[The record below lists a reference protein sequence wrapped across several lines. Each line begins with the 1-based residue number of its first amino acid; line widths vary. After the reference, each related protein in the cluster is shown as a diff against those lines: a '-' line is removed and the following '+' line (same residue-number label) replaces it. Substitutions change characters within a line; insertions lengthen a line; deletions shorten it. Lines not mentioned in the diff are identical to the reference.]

1 MVFRRNQRAGFGGGL
16 DDGVGVDG
24 LDGVDVEHAGG
35 YAFLSQRFGGL
46 QRVGDADTGRDQGH
60 VGTVAQ
66 EIGLAEIKLV
76 AIVKDVF
83 GLTAEQPDIYRA
95 FVLDDGGQGL
105 AELHRV
111 RGLEHGHARQGAH
124 DAHVFKRH
132 VRTAVEFRADARIGA
147 DDFDVQTGVAN
158 RDGDL
163 VEAAAGGER
172 GERMHEGDQADSPAA
187 TPTILASAMPTLKER
202 SG

>member
-1 MVFRRNQRAGFGGGL
+1 MVFRRNQCAGFGGGL

-46 QRVGDADTGRDQGH
+46 QSVGDADAGSDQGH

-76 AIVKDVF
+76 VIVKDVF
-83 GLTAEQPDIYRA
+83 GLTAEQPDVHRA
-95 FVLDDGGQGL
+95 LMLDDGGQGL

-111 RGLEHGHARQGAH
+111 RGLEHGHARQGTH
-124 DAHVFKRH
+124 DAHIFKRH

-147 DDFDVQTGVAN
+147 DDFDVQPGVAY

-163 VEAAAGGER
+163 VEAAAGSER
-172 GERMHEGDQADSPAA
+172 GERMHEGDLAAGGQPGGHADHIGLGDAHV
-187 TPTILASAMPTLKER
+187 E
-202 SG
+202 